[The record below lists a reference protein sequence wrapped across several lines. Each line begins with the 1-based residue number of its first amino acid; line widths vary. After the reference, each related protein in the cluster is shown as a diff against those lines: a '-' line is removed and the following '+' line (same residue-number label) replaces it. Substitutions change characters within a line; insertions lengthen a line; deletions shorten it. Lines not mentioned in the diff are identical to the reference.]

1 MSFEIVPLRSFE
13 KQLKRLVRKFPSLKR
28 EITTLANELETNPMK
43 GTGIGNG
50 CYKIRLSI
58 ASKGGGKSG
67 GGRIITHVRVTS
79 ERVFLLSIYD
89 KSEKDTLTDKEIK
102 GLLTTISDGS
112 DPP

>member
-1 MSFEIVPLRSFE
+1 VSFEIIPLRPFE

-28 EITTLANELETNPMK
+28 EITSLAMELGSNPRM
-43 GTGIGNG
+43 GVSIGNG

-67 GGRIITHVRVTS
+67 GGRVITHIRVTS
-79 ERVFLLSIYD
+79 ERVYLLSIYD

-102 GLLTTISDGS
+102 GLLAVLPEDA
-112 DPP
+112 DR